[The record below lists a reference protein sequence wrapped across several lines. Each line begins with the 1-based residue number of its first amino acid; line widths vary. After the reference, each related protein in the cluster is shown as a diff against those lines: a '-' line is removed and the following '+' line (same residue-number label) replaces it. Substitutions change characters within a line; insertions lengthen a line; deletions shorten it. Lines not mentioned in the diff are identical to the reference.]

1 MIQRGEIWW
10 ADLPEP
16 HGAEPGFRRPSL
28 VVQSDGFNRSRIA
41 TVIGV
46 VLTSNLK
53 LAHAPGNMLL
63 SRKVTGLSKDSVA
76 NISQVIT
83 IDKYFL
89 TECVG
94 SLPSKHFKKIQD
106 GLRLVLSL

>member
-16 HGAEPGFRRPSL
+16 HGAEPGFRRPIL
-28 VVQSDGFNRSRIA
+28 VVQSDDF
-41 TVIGV
+41 
-46 VLTSNLK
+46 
-53 LAHAPGNMLL
+53 
-63 SRKVTGLSKDSVA
+63 TGLSKDSVA